1 MALVD
6 PNIAMSYRG
15 IELPNQLA
23 QYGQLAQI
31 QNAQNQNSLAQY
43 QLGAAQRAEAKDIA
57 RTNALSQ
64 AGTDDNAIAT
74 ALLRTG
80 DLKGYSEFL
89 KSRRETQKFESEAKK
104 ADVDL
109 VDAKLKQSRL
119 FLDTI
124 NPDDPNAPAQYIAWH
139 EANHKDP
146 VLGPALAARGVTA
159 DQARTRISQA
169 IQAGPQAF
177 AELLNQSKL
186 GAEKFIEL
194 NKPVTNAQDTGAG
207 GRLISRP
214 GLGGPA
220 TVVPGS
226 EFTKTKTF
234 GDITAEGQLNVA
246 RGRLGVEQQ
255 RLANEG
261 QGVTYQTDANNQ
273 IVAVPTRL
281 KPGQVPTARPVIAA
295 GGGLQPLEGKPSEAV
310 GKEQMSL
317 NQQKAVLSS
326 AIKYL
331 DKTPSAFG
339 FKRGM
344 QGELVGTTL
353 DKPEEIEAR
362 AYVYNVVSN
371 VIKERAG
378 TAQSTGEKETLNRF
392 LPSEFDNA
400 SEIKA
405 KFTAFQQYLADKE
418 TGTTKKRSTPE
429 KPTLAPMDQEALKW
443 ANSNPADPRAAAIK
457 QRLGM

>member
-1 MALVD
+1 MAID
-6 PNIAMSYRG
+6 PNIALGVRP

-23 QYGQLAQI
+23 QYGMVSQI
-31 QNAQNQNSLAQY
+31 QNAQNQNRMATMQMQEYERARGEEEGLRNFLTKANLAAPETRAGLFQFGKTGRDY
-43 QLGAAQRAEAKDIA
+43 LKTLADQDAATATLAETKSKTTEREFKLAKDKLAHGWQSMGDARTPEDAMAKLQEGVSKGYFSMADATRGIAELQSIQTPEDYKKWRIGKVMALMDAKDQLPLMVDKVERQDTGRVIQTIQMNPMMPGYGEPIAGKDIA
-57 RTNALSQ
+57 
-64 AGTDDNAIAT
+64 
-74 ALLRTG
+74 
-80 DLKGYSEFL
+80 
-89 KSRRETQKFESEAKK
+89 
-104 ADVDL
+104 
-109 VDAKLKQSRL
+109 
-119 FLDTI
+119 
-124 NPDDPNAPAQYIAWH
+124 
-139 EANHKDP
+139 
-146 VLGPALAARGVTA
+146 
-159 DQARTRISQA
+159 
-169 IQAGPQAF
+169 
-177 AELLNQSKL
+177 
-186 GAEKFIEL
+186 
-194 NKPVTNAQDTGAG
+194 
-207 GRLISRP
+207 
-214 GLGGPA
+214 
-220 TVVPGS
+220 
-226 EFTKTKTF
+226 KTKTF
-234 GDITAEGQLNVA
+234 GDITAEGQLGVA

-281 KPGQVPTARPVIAA
+281 KPGQVATARPVIAP

-310 GKEQMSL
+310 GKEQMSI
-317 NQQKAVLSS
+317 NQQKAVLNS
-326 AIKYL
+326 AIEYL

-392 LPSEFDNA
+392 LPSEYDNA
-400 SEIKA
+400 NEIKA
-405 KFTAFQQYLADKE
+405 KFTAFQQYLADRE